1 MKTLNI
7 FYLVIYWTQKVH
19 NDFIFLYS
27 LHCHLSATLQT
38 ISITVVSLQ
47 DNRAVFRIFIALF
60 KFFICLSLIFRAVE
74 WIHVTHQLEVFVNPV
89 LKLSVQNSGLPGYD
103 AGSVVS
109 NGSREGKVFIFGCQ
123 EFRPLTKNVLGS
135 FKTSGAA
142 HSTTQRNIPRDS
154 DLQKRDC
161 ETVIKERRVLIFT
174 VQEAQEE
181 WRLEPLQQKK
191 AQRASETSTTNK
203 PAT

>member
-1 MKTLNI
+1 M
-7 FYLVIYWTQKVH
+7 
-19 NDFIFLYS
+19 
-27 LHCHLSATLQT
+27 
-38 ISITVVSLQ
+38 
-47 DNRAVFRIFIALF
+47 FRIFIALF

-181 WRLEPLQQKK
+181 
-191 AQRASETSTTNK
+191 
-203 PAT
+203 